1 MRVCMCVCVFWLCV
15 RVFVLGML
23 SILTCGHCPS
33 VAACCG
39 TLRQLVHVRCAFQ
52 GFCVYFSGGGQR
64 CAHLRRASRQSRT
77 AAHAPP
83 NGARAG
89 AHHETFLFFCLGLPA
104 MVAASCAIVAGR
116 CMAAALQRTRHLP
129 APALPRRTRT
139 LFAFAPAGRDGPVWR
154 HCFFVIEMYAM
165 PPTPPFSC
173 PCCCSCCC

>member
-64 CAHLRRASRQSRT
+64 CAHLRRASRQI
-77 AAHAPP
+77 AP
-83 NGARAG
+83 
-89 AHHETFLFFCLGLPA
+89 
-104 MVAASCAIVAGR
+104 
-116 CMAAALQRTRHLP
+116 QRTRHLT
-129 APALPRRTRT
+129 APALVRITRH
-139 LFAFAPAGRDGPVWR
+139 F
-154 HCFFVIEMYAM
+154 CFFL
-165 PPTPPFSC
+165 F
-173 PCCCSCCC
+173 

>member
-1 MRVCMCVCVFWLCV
+1 MCVCVCVCFGCVCVCLCLV
-15 RVFVLGML
+15 CCPCVHAAIVHPWPPAAA
-23 SILTCGHCPS
+23 HCVS
-33 VAACCG
+33 LCMC
-39 TLRQLVHVRCAFQ
+39 RCAFQ